1 VARSLGAEVP
11 FMRSEKTSNDFAT
24 TEDALKEVIE
34 NYHKQGEEFE
44 LA

>member
-1 VARSLGAEVP
+1 
-11 FMRSEKTSNDFAT
+11 MRCTIEKTSNDFAT